1 MPPHRFP
8 DLGSRG
14 PTAAVHDEEERL
26 VLGALQLLLGKLL
39 VPFQEVG
46 GQHHVAGL
54 SGREN
59 DDFVSYPLV
68 HLVNAVDISEGSS
81 DGEHGADWGKCLM
94 DFEHLQGRVQVVEG
108 LRFKSV
114 TYLYKHKLTC

>member
-1 MPPHRFP
+1 M
-8 DLGSRG
+8 
-14 PTAAVHDEEERL
+14 HDEEERL

-54 SGREN
+54 SGRN
-59 DDFVSYPLV
+59 DDFKSYPLV

-81 DGEHGADWGKCLM
+81 DGEHGADWGECLV
-94 DFEHLQGRVQVVEG
+94 DLEHLQACIEVSFGKQM
-108 LRFKSV
+108 
-114 TYLYKHKLTC
+114 